1 MEIVFSNV
9 ISLTCFFWG
18 VGSFPFTA
26 MRHMFYHCCVRVFVK
41 SFYPPEGAVLGT
53 IPRIAFFF
61 FFVTHIA
68 VMHVKPQY
76 TSPNST
82 CKYTILGMK
91 KSLYIP

>member
-1 MEIVFSNV
+1 
-9 ISLTCFFWG
+9 
-18 VGSFPFTA
+18 
-26 MRHMFYHCCVRVFVK
+26 MRHMCYHCCVRVFVK

-53 IPRIAFFF
+53 IPRIVG

-82 CKYTILGMK
+82 CKYNILGHEEK
-91 KSLYIP
+91 LVYSVALLWNLPVCLN